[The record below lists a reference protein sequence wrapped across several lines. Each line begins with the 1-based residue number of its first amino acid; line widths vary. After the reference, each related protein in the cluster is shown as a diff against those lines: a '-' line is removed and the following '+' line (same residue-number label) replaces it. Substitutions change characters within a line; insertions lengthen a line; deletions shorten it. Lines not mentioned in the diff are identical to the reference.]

1 MPIDAGIFRNY
12 AIAKG
17 RESGRMVKP
26 KTVFD
31 AQQIV
36 NVDYSELEHL
46 QRQMKKY
53 GISLERRE
61 LLKIIRRAAKPT
73 LIAAQQNVAR
83 IDKQSTGDTTGN
95 LFDSLGF
102 ITGRSKDF
110 VNVQV
115 GPRVKRGYK
124 GFHGGFVEFGTR
136 IRSTR
141 SGFNR
146 GAARPTP
153 YMQPAFDSTAATV
166 IQNFRKEVADYVEE
180 VAQKLF

>member
-26 KTVFD
+26 KTIYDVH
-31 AQQIV
+31 QIATF
-36 NVDYSELEHL
+36 DYSEFERVYNQL
-46 QRQMKKY
+46 KKY
-53 GISLERRE
+53 GVSLNHNQLRV
-61 LLKIIRRAAKPT
+61 IIRRAIKPT

-102 ITGRSKDF
+102 ITGKSKDF
-110 VNVQV
+110 PNIQI
-115 GPRVKRGYK
+115 GPRVKRGWK
-124 GFHGGFVEFGTR
+124 GFHGVFVEFGTH

-153 YMQPAFDSTAATV
+153 YMQPAFDKTV
-166 IQNFRKEVADYVEE
+166 TTVTINFRKEVADYVEE